1 MPAKKSTPKNLRGT
15 RQFIS
20 KEKLESGM
28 LVEFSYR
35 QEYGDK
41 TVKTYQILVIDPR
54 KKNERGSEDLL
65 HGILVEDL
73 NDEDLL
79 KLANSLSGTSI
90 MLEGEKAPLANLKST
105 GILTNYNA
113 SAIKGNRKYRTF
125 LLKNIQGTPRQIL
138 LNI

>member
-65 HGILVEDL
+65 HGILIEDL
-73 NDEDLL
+73 NDSELL
-79 KLANSLSGTSI
+79 QLANSLSVEPLL
-90 MLEGEKAPLANLKST
+90 LEGEKIPLTNFKST
-105 GILTNYNA
+105 GTLINYNA
-113 SAIKGNRKYRTF
+113 SAFKDSKKYRTF
-125 LLKNIQGTPRQIL
+125 ILKNIQGTPRQIL
-138 LNI
+138 LNV